1 MTGEEC
7 ANPQATQ
14 WPASKIGT
22 ITTPGLDQVVIDY
35 VSTRTF
41 DGSVITA
48 MLVWTDANQAT
59 AEDSALH
66 FLNTYPEIW
75 SKWVTPEAATKITAS
90 LN

>member
-1 MTGEEC
+1 
-7 ANPQATQ
+7 
-14 WPASKIGT
+14 
-22 ITTPGLDQVVIDY
+22 
-35 VSTRTF
+35 
-41 DGSVITA
+41 